1 MEMGDALM
9 TSAPTISVQI
19 QPHHQPYEAMRDA
32 WRAVEA
38 LGVDGIYNWDHLSP
52 RFGDLD
58 GNTFECWTTLGSMAE
73 VTERVTIGPLITNAG
88 FRNPG
93 LMADMAR
100 TVDHASGGRLVLGL
114 GAGGWTRDFD
124 DLGLDP
130 TTAGERL
137 RAMEQ
142 AIGLMRERWQT
153 KHPAP
158 VRGSI
163 PILIGGNGEKL
174 TLRIVAEH
182 AQIWNGQGDPEE
194 LKRLNGVLDGWC
206 ERVGRDPAEIE
217 RSVLLIRPYQAELA
231 DDYLAAGITHLIYSV
246 RAPEN
251 DLGPVEHLLDWRANL

>member
-1 MEMGDALM
+1 M
-9 TSAPTISVQI
+9 TSTPAISAQI
-19 QPHHQPYEAMRDA
+19 QPHHQPYDSMRDA
-32 WRAVEA
+32 WRAAEA

-58 GNTFECWTTLGSMAE
+58 GNTFECWTTLGSLAE

-88 FRNPG
+88 FRDPR
-93 LMADMAR
+93 LLADMAR

-114 GAGGWTRDFD
+114 GAGGWTRDFA
-124 DLGLDP
+124 DLGREAA
-130 TTAGERL
+130 TAGSRL
-137 RAMEQ
+137 RAMEE

-182 AQIWNGQGDPEE
+182 AQIWNGQGDPDE
-194 LKRLNGVLDGWC
+194 LKRLNGVLNEWC
-206 ERVGRDPAEIE
+206 DRVGRDPAEIE
-217 RSVLLIRPYQAELA
+217 RSVLLIRPDQVDLA
-231 DDYLAAGITHLIYSV
+231 DAYLEAGITHLIYSV

-251 DLGPVEHLLDWRANL
+251 DFAPLERLLDWRAKL